1 MSINAGTIAAYLTLD
16 TNKFTSAMSSARSQL
31 KTLKDEGANFSDKM
45 TAVGGA
51 FTTVGTSMTKNWTV
65 PLLSAG
71 ISAGTFAVKF
81 EDAFAGVRKTVDATE
96 EEYEQLSDSIMRM
109 AAEMP
114 TAAEEIAGVMEAA
127 GQLGIQKE
135 NLESFTEV
143 MVQLGD
149 TTNLSANS
157 AATTLARFAN
167 ITGMS
172 QENFDRLG
180 STIVDLG
187 NNFATTEA
195 EISDMALRIAGA
207 GKQVGMTEADIMG
220 VAAALSSV
228 GLEAEAGGTAISKV
242 LTDMSLAVE
251 KGVSSSN
258 KDLQNFAKV
267 AGMSSEE
274 FSAAFKEDAAGAL
287 SAFVSGLGSLEE
299 NGISA
304 IAMLD
309 EMGITEVRMRDALL
323 RSSGAADTFTAALET
338 ASTAWNENTAL
349 TTEAEKR
356 YATTASQLK
365 ILWNQIKAVGVQFG
379 EILIPYL
386 KKGVDVVGKLVGW
399 FSDLDDGTKKFIV
412 TAALIAASIGPIV
425 TGIGRLISFIGTA
438 KTAITT
444 FNAVCMAN
452 PYVLLATAIIGVSA
466 AIGGLIYKA
475 ATAQLNMDGLKS
487 KMESIMTIA
496 SNYEQ
501 RISSAT
507 GAMEGVNENLYT
519 FDSTSKIETEISQ
532 VQNKITKISKLASE
546 ERRSFTQNEIKLLE
560 DYYEQ
565 LNSLTE
571 REYEIYS
578 DKMTA
583 LEVMIEE
590 DSKITT
596 SEAES
601 YLKELQTIR
610 EQSVDLAK
618 EAYAEQVASLTSNY
632 DSLEDFYTRAST
644 AELETLREAEEL
656 RDKRINTAEQQ
667 YARLTNRINEKYIA
681 RNVGSTNIFGETSKY
696 KDQVYEIGNEISNA
710 VAECKEQNKLD
721 FLDWGFDIMGNF
733 LETEKVQPVLDDF
746 VESFDIASQE
756 FVATVLYMAASTEAA
771 GGEVSDSVKLTMDE
785 ILSVFELLP
794 TDAKESMKDTWLGMK
809 EELEAGAPELFAAAE
824 ADADSIINAID
835 EALGI
840 ASPSRVMR
848 ERGQYAIQGI
858 EKGMSDE
865 KSNMISSFGGIM
877 DEIKEKAEK
886 LNLESAGANVMDGLQ
901 RGMSKKKP
909 SLLATAGS
917 IANSI
922 SAKIRSALDIHSPSR
937 VMAAIGS
944 QVSAGL
950 AIGMEDYSYEVRD
963 AAENLAT
970 ITSTTV
976 RSSAQQQNIVSGAV
990 SVPSKTN
997 NTENKLDRVISLLEQ
1012 LLMKDGDIIMDGR
1025 VFGRW
1030 ARENLS

>member
-149 TTNLSANS
+149 TTNLSADS

-412 TAALIAASIGPIV
+412 TAALIAASIGPV
-425 TGIGRLISFIGTA
+425 ATGIGRLISFIGTA
-438 KTAITT
+438 KTAITA

-452 PYVLLATAIIGVSA
+452 PYVAIAAAIIVVTTALIGLAAATSTADDGYKQLGNTMNNIMSGASDFVSGISTAKSVFDQKIDKIFASNESDKIASDIESVQKKITAI
-466 AIGGLIYKA
+466 
-475 ATAQLNMDGLKS
+475 
-487 KMESIMTIA
+487 
-496 SNYEQ
+496 
-501 RISSAT
+501 
-507 GAMEGVNENLYT
+507 
-519 FDSTSKIETEISQ
+519 TE
-532 VQNKITKISKLASE
+532 LASS
-546 ERRSFTQNEIKLLE
+546 ERRELTEKEIKLLE
-560 DYYEQ
+560 QYYDE

-571 REYEIYS
+571 KQYDIYES
-578 DKMTA
+578 KA
-583 LEVMIEE
+583 LTLSVLIEE
-590 DSKITT
+590 EGDLNFET
-596 SEAES
+596 AQS
-601 YLKELQTIR
+601 YLASAQEIR
-610 EQSVDLAK
+610 NESINLAK
-618 EAYAEQVASLTSNY
+618 QSYAEQVAIMTKNYSSIDDFNKRATQAERDQLLNAQKIRDERIALAESQYIDTTELLYKNYEEQNIINSQWLTSTKQYNA
-632 DSLEDFYTRAST
+632 DI
-644 AELETLREAEEL
+644 EAEETRHFDAMVQASVDAGTSAL
-656 RDKRINTAEQQ
+656 LEVIYEEKEKKKHTKNIKALNQELISSYDATAQSH
-667 YARLTNRINEKYIA
+667 ASAWLGMIA
-681 RNVGSTNIFGETSKY
+681 ITEASGGEIDAQTR
-696 KDQVYEIGNEISNA
+696 E
-710 VAECKEQNKLD
+710 L
-721 FLDWGFDIMGNF
+721 
-733 LETEKVQPVLDDF
+733 
-746 VESFDIASQE
+746 VES
-756 FVATVLYMAASTEAA
+756 
-771 GGEVSDSVKLTMDE
+771 LTTTF
-785 ILSVFELLP
+785 SHLP
-794 TDAKESMKDTWLGMK
+794 DDARDSMKDTWLGMK
-809 EELEAGAPELFAAAE
+809 EELESGSPELYSAAE
-824 ADADSIINAID
+824 ADANSIINAID

-877 DEIKEKAEK
+877 DEIKKKAEK

-901 RGMSKKKP
+901 RGMSKKKS

-963 AAENLAT
+963 AAENLAS
-970 ITSTTV
+970 IASTTV
-976 RSSAQQQNIVSGAV
+976 ANTSTQKNTASTVKSISQPNNAE
-990 SVPSKTN
+990 SKID
-997 NTENKLDRVISLLEQ
+997 KVINLLE
-1012 LLMKDGDIIMDGR
+1012 LLLAKEGDVILDGR
-1025 VFGRW
+1025 IMGRW
-1030 ARENLS
+1030 IKTLS